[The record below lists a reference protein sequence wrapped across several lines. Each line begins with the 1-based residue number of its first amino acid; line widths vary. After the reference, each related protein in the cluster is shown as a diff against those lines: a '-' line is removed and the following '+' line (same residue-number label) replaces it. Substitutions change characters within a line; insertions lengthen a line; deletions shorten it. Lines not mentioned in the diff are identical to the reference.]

1 MKAGTENIQSLLN
14 ESLPIS
20 QLAFVA
26 LHGKGSLVLLLT
38 SMSSARGAGELCAGE
53 AGTWVLEKQLQ

>member
-1 MKAGTENIQSLLN
+1 MKARAENIQSLLN

-53 AGTWVLEKQLQ
+53 AGI